1 MTTETRERKK
11 SLPEIL
17 QDLEDT
23 NQTSEKAITAEEL
36 FNTLD
41 PDEEGKVK
49 VDDFLNEWKRTPSKE
64 DFEKWIGGGN
74 RKPKYNSDTMTSKD
88 FENWRE
94 NERGSGPTDRGSGG
108 TRSRAA
114 SDDFSVEELREKFE
128 NYDSNGNGHLTQSEF
143 INLFSSYTGSELS
156 SEQASQLYKELGKND
171 GDTIDF
177 EDLLQLFQ
185 DYKSQPGKFERNS
198 NEDALSEKNL
208 DRLSAGSDYEGLGVN
223 IRTERLQSSA
233 VDEHVAKERAIEDL
247 ATTLEHKDR
256 ANRNKIMILQGQLDK
271 LEEENKTLL
280 SERNRQK
287 QKIEKLESENIKLTK
302 DLDVHREKAA
312 DLISKAEREEKKR
325 TDLEQQMLDVNTDNE
340 GLRNSLRKMSVSL
353 NSPTSNRSR
362 RRRNTKAEADLSQ
375 FPEIRRELEMAANIC
390 STLRAE
396 NEQLRQKARDMK
408 FKYEETFTHQL
419 QEINSLSA
427 ALGRRRSGDDLRN
440 DMGGSISMGSGIGSE
455 RTRGSALKNKPE
467 EKENLKINRSRYSDS
482 GDPLQVKLGKRRLL
496 QNYQDEPG
504 CCWVCCYNIFGG
516 CFPCCFHR

>member
-1 MTTETRERKK
+1 
-11 SLPEIL
+11 
-17 QDLEDT
+17 
-23 NQTSEKAITAEEL
+23 
-36 FNTLD
+36 
-41 PDEEGKVK
+41 
-49 VDDFLNEWKRTPSKE
+49 
-64 DFEKWIGGGN
+64 
-74 RKPKYNSDTMTSKD
+74 
-88 FENWRE
+88 
-94 NERGSGPTDRGSGG
+94 
-108 TRSRAA
+108 
-114 SDDFSVEELREKFE
+114 
-128 NYDSNGNGHLTQSEF
+128 
-143 INLFSSYTGSELS
+143 
-156 SEQASQLYKELGKND
+156 
-171 GDTIDF
+171 
-177 EDLLQLFQ
+177 
-185 DYKSQPGKFERNS
+185 
-198 NEDALSEKNL
+198 
-208 DRLSAGSDYEGLGVN
+208 
-223 IRTERLQSSA
+223 
-233 VDEHVAKERAIEDL
+233 
-247 ATTLEHKDR
+247 
-256 ANRNKIMILQGQLDK
+256 
-271 LEEENKTLL
+271 
-280 SERNRQK
+280 
-287 QKIEKLESENIKLTK
+287 
-302 DLDVHREKAA
+302 
-312 DLISKAEREEKKR
+312 
-325 TDLEQQMLDVNTDNE
+325 MLDVNTDNE